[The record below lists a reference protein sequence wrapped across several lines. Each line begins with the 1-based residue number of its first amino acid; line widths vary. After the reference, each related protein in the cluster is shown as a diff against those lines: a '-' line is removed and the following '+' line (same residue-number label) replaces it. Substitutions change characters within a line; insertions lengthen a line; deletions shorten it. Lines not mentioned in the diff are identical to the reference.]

1 LTARLNFFLLLL
13 TNAAEG
19 RKRPTAGVN
28 LVRLESF
35 VAEVCS
41 SSFSWLD
48 GPGTESKLLL
58 EVESGT
64 SRCSTGLLTSQQWRT
79 GALLAF
85 EGRWGGVRQCRL
97 SLPTNSP
104 PSLKFR
110 LLLRNDTW
118 RSSLPGFDDGDTLCL
133 SQVGLRLQ
141 GFDWEAAY
149 AWSNPESER
158 TWNWSPEPDWE
169 RAELQTNY
177 SSLQRV
183 TAEVC
188 QTNEAWLDGEGTQD
202 LIRLEI
208 SAVDSSVLCRTG
220 LLRYS
225 ESGFPAWS
233 QHGSSV
239 FTGLPVAFCRFPS
252 FLLREGTGLTV
263 KVIKEDVTYGPDELC
278 LSMLKLDFGLG
289 GQFSWRGH
297 VWVSNTDSQPQFL
310 VEQLDGVEQEH
321 YLQGSPLNVI
331 SKARKE
337 KVVAEQTSCRLVTL
351 SCPDSSHSFTASA
364 CCEEGVCFLEHGSQS
379 IARMCPIYSCYHYNP
394 TSKRFGSQNGCS
406 VVPNTWLN
414 REACIIHDLCYMTPG
429 ANQKQ
434 CDDNMLANTAAIHFE
449 NAETGRTFPDLAVNV
464 GFHYLGI
471 GDSAF
476 QLSQFL
482 SKQTQCHQLGVQRST
497 LNFKRRTVALKVA
510 NLVLPGTT
518 EGD

>member
-1 LTARLNFFLLLL
+1 MLTARLHFTQFLLLAC
-13 TNAAEG
+13 AAEG
-19 RKRPTAGVN
+19 RKWPTTGGG

-41 SSFSWLD
+41 SSLSWLD

-58 EVESGT
+58 ELERESGM
-64 SRCSTGLLTSQQWRT
+64 SRCSTGLLTSQQWQT

-97 SLPTNSP
+97 SLPTNA

-133 SQVGLRLQ
+133 SQVGLRVQ

-149 AWSNPESER
+149 AWSNPEGQR

-169 RAELQTNY
+169 IAEVQTNY

-188 QTNEAWLDGEGTQD
+188 QTNEAWLDGEGTED

-208 SAVDSSVLCRTG
+208 SAVDGSVVCRTG

-239 FTGLPVAFCRFPS
+239 FTGLPVALCRLPQ
-252 FLLREGTGLTV
+252 FLLREDTGLTV
-263 KVIKEDVTYGPDELC
+263 KVVKEDITYGPDELC

-289 GQFSWRGH
+289 GQFSWQGH
-297 VWVSNTDSQPQFL
+297 IWVSNTDSEPQIL
-310 VEQLDGVEQEH
+310 VEQLD
-321 YLQGSPLNVI
+321 
-331 SKARKE
+331 
-337 KVVAEQTSCRLVTL
+337 RLDQVGAVFF
-351 SCPDSSHSFTASA
+351 SHRWWI
-364 CCEEGVCFLEHGSQS
+364 
-379 IARMCPIYSCYHYNP
+379 IARRS
-394 TSKRFGSQNGCS
+394 
-406 VVPNTWLN
+406 
-414 REACIIHDLCYMTPG
+414 
-429 ANQKQ
+429 
-434 CDDNMLANTAAIHFE
+434 MLYK
-449 NAETGRTFPDLAVNV
+449 AV
-464 GFHYLGI
+464 H
-471 GDSAF
+471 
-476 QLSQFL
+476 
-482 SKQTQCHQLGVQRST
+482 
-497 LNFKRRTVALKVA
+497 
-510 NLVLPGTT
+510 
-518 EGD
+518 